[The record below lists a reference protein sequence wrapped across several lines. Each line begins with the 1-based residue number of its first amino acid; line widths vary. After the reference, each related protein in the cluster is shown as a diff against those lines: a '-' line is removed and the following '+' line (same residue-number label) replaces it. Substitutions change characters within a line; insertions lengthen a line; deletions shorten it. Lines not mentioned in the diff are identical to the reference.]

1 MRQLRYDQ
9 LAEIRRNWLRWQQ
22 SVPPCEVSLVDI
34 YNPCLPEPGEDGR
47 LLCLTCGLRQR
58 LALEAA
64 R

>member
-9 LAEIRRNWLRWQQ
+9 LAEIRRVLQRWHQTI
-22 SVPPCEVSLVDI
+22 PPCEISLVHP
-34 YNPCLPEPGEDGR
+34 YNPCLPEPDEDGR

-64 R
+64 K

>member
-9 LAEIRRNWLRWQQ
+9 LQEIRRLFWQWRQ
-22 SVPPCEVSLVDI
+22 FVPPCEISHVHP
-34 YNPCLPEPGEDGR
+34 YNPCLPEPDEEGR

-64 R
+64 K